1 MKNNKTENL
10 SFEAFNMKEL
20 FLIVNPTAGGGRVSK
35 IWIDEVKPLLNEH
48 EVEYDFE
55 MTTHHQHAIEIART
69 RVDEGYKMICSVG
82 GDGTANEIING
93 ILKAD
98 KEAIFTAFAIGTGN
112 DIPTVFGLPEM
123 DVEATVDCL
132 INGKEKNFDLGY
144 CNKADRYFVSVASMG
159 FDAEVAE
166 RSNKRSKRLK
176 GTSYQIAIVETI
188 LRFKPYN
195 LIITPDDGT
204 PIEAKR
210 MLLAIGNG
218 KRYGAGMHICPDADP
233 TDGKFNVTTLRK
245 ISRIS
250 LLRLFP
256 LTYDGKHIKNKKVDT
271 FEGRKFDVES
281 IDKECLYQV
290 DGEILGYLPETFVT
304 KPNAITV
311 RVPEPWISYSEIWR
325 EKLNKKKKK
334 K

>member
-1 MKNNKTENL
+1 M
-10 SFEAFNMKEL
+10 
-20 FLIVNPTAGGGRVSK
+20 
-35 IWIDEVKPLLNEH
+35 
-48 EVEYDFE
+48 
-55 MTTHHQHAIEIART
+55 
-69 RVDEGYKMICSVG
+69 
-82 GDGTANEIING
+82 
-93 ILKAD
+93 
-98 KEAIFTAFAIGTGN
+98 
-112 DIPTVFGLPEM
+112 
-123 DVEATVDCL
+123 
-132 INGKEKNFDLGY
+132 EKKKKFDLGY

-159 FDAEVAE
+159 FDAEVAD

-176 GTSYQIAIVETI
+176 GMSYQFAIVETI
-188 LRFKPYN
+188 FKFKPYN
-195 LIITPDDGT
+195 LVITADDGT

-256 LTYDGKHIKNKKVDT
+256 KTYDGKHITHKKIDT
-271 FEGRKFDVES
+271 YEGKKFFVES

-304 KPNAITV
+304 VPNAITI
-311 RVPEPWISYSEIWR
+311 RVPEPWSSYSEIWK
-325 EKLNKKKKK
+325 EMLNKKKKK
-334 K
+334 NKKKN